1 MTSDA
6 HLTELIGTLSGLETA
21 ILRRWGAHLAHVLGG
36 GGRLLVV
43 GNGGSAAQA
52 QHLAAELVGR
62 FRTERSPLP
71 VLALSSD
78 TSIVTAIGNDYGFDE
93 VFARQVIAH
102 GRTGDVL
109 LALSASG
116 RSANVLAAVSAAA
129 SIDMTTWALTGRA
142 PNPLAQAA
150 AEYLTIPSDL
160 VTTVQECHLVAIHV
174 LSEAV
179 ETALR
184 EREREREP
192 AAALAVTPPA
202 GRARRPVRLTVVG
215 DVLLDEDITGS
226 VERVSP
232 EAPVVVVG
240 RLSRTASPGGAGL
253 AAMLAAREGH
263 LVTLVTSIA
272 DDNGG
277 RLVRTELA
285 KAGVSVFDLPGGSQT
300 AVKTRVRA
308 AGQTLLMLDGSPHEA
323 VQAGGPVP
331 RGALD
336 AIRSAEAIH
345 VADYGR
351 GVAAFGGIRE
361 AIAEMAGRVPVIWD
375 PHPLGPA
382 PLPMVTLVTPSSAE
396 ARHLA
401 AGSAPPGLP
410 GDVRSGRALTA
421 EWGVG
426 HVVVT
431 RGEYGAVLVSNAP
444 IPPIV
449 VPAPFKAAGDAR
461 GAGDRFAVAVATALG
476 AGACLSDAVRDGV
489 GVASSFVARTAA
501 AWPGEASEQDAMR
514 VAARVRDA
522 GGTVVATGGCFDLLH
537 RGHVAML
544 KQARQLGDC
553 LIVCVND
560 DASVSRLKGEPRPLA
575 TVADRAAVLEALECV
590 DAVAV
595 FGEDTPERILSVL
608 RPDVYVKGGDYAI
621 GELPEQAT
629 VESAGGH
636 VVLVPYLDGH
646 STSTMIQRARAAR

>member
-6 HLTELIGTLSGLETA
+6 HLTDLIGTLSGLETA
-21 ILRRWGAHLAHVLGG
+21 LLRRWGVHLALVLGG

-62 FRTERSPLP
+62 FRTERTPLP

-102 GRTGDVL
+102 GRAGDVL

-142 PNPLAQAA
+142 PNPLTQAA
-150 AEYLTIPSDL
+150 AEHLTIPSDL
-160 VTTVQECHLVAIHV
+160 VTTVQECHLVAVHV
-174 LSEAV
+174 LCEAV
-179 ETALR
+179 ETALS
-184 EREREREP
+184 ERGP
-192 AAALAVTPPA
+192 TAALAVTPPA
-202 GRARRPVRLTVVG
+202 GPARRPVRLTVVG

-240 RLSRTASPGGAGL
+240 RLNRTASPGGAGL

-263 LVTLVTSIA
+263 QVTLVTSIA

-285 KAGVSVFDLPGGSQT
+285 NAGVSIFDLPGGSQT

-308 AGQTLLMLDGSPHEA
+308 AGQTLLMLDGAPHEA
-323 VQAGGPVP
+323 VQAGGSVP
-331 RGALD
+331 REALD

-351 GVAAFGGIRE
+351 GVAAFGSIRE
-361 AIAEMAGRVPVIWD
+361 TIAEMAGRVPVIWD
-375 PHPLGPA
+375 PHPLGPP

-401 AGSAPPGLP
+401 GGSAPPGLT

-431 RGEYGAVLVSNAP
+431 RGERGAVLVSNAP

-449 VPAPFKAAGDAR
+449 VPAPFKAVGDAR

-489 GVASSFVARTAA
+489 SAASSFVAGNSPAS
-501 AWPGEASEQDAMR
+501 PGEASEQDAKR
-514 VAARVRDA
+514 VVARVRA
-522 GGTVVATGGCFDLLH
+522 VGGTVVATGGCFDILH

-553 LIVCVND
+553 LIVCLND
-560 DASVSRLKGEPRPLA
+560 DASVRHLKGEPRPLA

-621 GELPEQAT
+621 GELPEQDT
-629 VESAGGH
+629 VESAGGQ

-646 STSTMIQRARAAR
+646 STSTMIRRARAAR